1 MKRTCKNCEA
11 LDINFYVTRN
21 CQERFQCR
29 LQYKI
34 KNKEGVAIPCEEC
47 EKPLSMKK
55 LIEIIKDK
63 GLPLQNAVSSMSN
76 RGGFLSRHLL

>member
-11 LDINFYVTRN
+11 LDINFYVTQY
-21 CQERFQCR
+21 CQERFRCR

-47 EKPLSMKK
+47 EKLLSMKK
-55 LIEIIKDK
+55 LIEIITDK
-63 GLPLQNAVSSMSN
+63 GLPLLNAVNSVSN
-76 RGGFLSRHLL
+76 RGSFLNPHL

>member
-11 LDINFYVTRN
+11 LDRDFYVKNTSSEFYN
-21 CQERFQCR
+21 CR
-29 LQYKI
+29 LGYKI

-55 LIEIIKDK
+55 LIVIIEEK
-63 GLPLQNAVSSMSN
+63 GLPLIYAVNSRSN
-76 RGGFLSRHLL
+76 RGGFLSRH